1 MTFNTGQAFNIG
13 STYDL
18 FTVAMHE
25 FGHALGL
32 NESSV
37 SSAVEYPTYTGQKTG
52 LASDD
57 IAGIRSIY
65 SANGPRTP
73 DAYNTNG
80 SSNGTLSTAARSTR

>member
-1 MTFNTGQAFNIG
+1 MTFNTGQSFNVG

-32 NESSV
+32 GESSV
-37 SSAVEYPTYTGQKTG
+37 SGAVEYGTYTGRKTG

-65 SANGPRTP
+65 SSNAARTA
-73 DAYNTNG
+73 DAYNTER
-80 SSNGTLSTAARSTR
+80 RSEWHR